1 MARVF
6 RSPHVLLQDICF
18 QLLSCRRFAINAPH
32 DVQAMF
38 FCFFAI
44 KSSIFRKIM
53 THFFYSQSVIIGFHP
68 CNMQRKQLW
77 ERVLPIGIRSTTLSK
92 KKDAII

>member
-38 FCFFAI
+38 FCFFCYQVI
-44 KSSIFRKIM
+44 HIPQNYDLLFLLSERDHWVSS
-53 THFFYSQSVIIGFHP
+53 
-68 CNMQRKQLW
+68 MQHATQAALGTGLADW
-77 ERVLPIGIRSTTLSK
+77 NPEHNPE
-92 KKDAII
+92 